1 MIPAHRFISPI
12 SFSNQVFL
20 VYLGGMLDFNSHW
33 MYPFTNNSK
42 PLLQENGT
50 YICFNKSYFFRWKSL
65 GVYSSKNYFFLIYFI
80 SKPYLTTPFSVFIN
94 INSLH
99 LDRMW
104 VSLFWL
110 CSQGDVKFFS
120 SFPKFSDST

>member
-1 MIPAHRFISPI
+1 MIPACRFLSPI

-20 VYLGGMLDFNSHW
+20 VYLGGRLDFNSHR
-33 MYPFTNNSK
+33 MYPFINNSK

-50 YICFNKSYFFRWKSL
+50 YICFNKSYFLRWRSM
-65 GVYSSKNYFFLIYFI
+65 GVYSSKFFFLIYFI

-94 INSLH
+94 INSVH
-99 LDRMW
+99 LDRMS

-120 SFPKFSDST
+120 SFPKFNDST